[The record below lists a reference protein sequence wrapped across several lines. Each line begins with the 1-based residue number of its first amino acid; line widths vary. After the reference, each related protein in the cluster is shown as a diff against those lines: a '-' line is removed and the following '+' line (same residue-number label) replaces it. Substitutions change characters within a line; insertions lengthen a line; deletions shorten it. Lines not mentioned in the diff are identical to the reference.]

1 MRNSTCS
8 CRWTERPQGVSYA
21 LVFRPSGGEPYVRFD
36 NAHAVA
42 RPGGR
47 FVRKSGAYDHWHRDE
62 HDPGRPYAF
71 TSAAQL
77 LEDFWREVKRDAG
90 KEQQPGQIPGRHCR
104 RGR

>member
-21 LVFRPSGGEPYVRFD
+21 LVFRPGGGEPYVRFD
-36 NAHAVA
+36 NAHAVT

-47 FVRKSGAYDHWHRDE
+47 FVRKSQAYDHWHRDE
-62 HDPGRPYAF
+62 DDPGRPYAF

-77 LEDFWREVKRDAG
+77 LEDFWREVKRVMH
-90 KEQQPGQIPGRHCR
+90 ERNIPNDL
-104 RGR
+104 